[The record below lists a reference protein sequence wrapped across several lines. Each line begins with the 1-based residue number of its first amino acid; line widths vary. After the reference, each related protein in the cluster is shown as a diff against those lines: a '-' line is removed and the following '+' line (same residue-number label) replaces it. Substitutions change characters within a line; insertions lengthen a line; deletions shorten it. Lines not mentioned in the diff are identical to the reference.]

1 MKEPSQ
7 RNAIAVAAVALL
19 SSAGASA
26 LEINAGDYKFTVNG
40 NVNVHYIY
48 SSCEKN
54 PASVAG
60 GLACTKTGSEGNNSS
75 ISNGL
80 LPAALVF
87 GINTH
92 QAGLD
97 IGAHFGFYPGVS
109 SNDGGSPNLQQGAP
123 AGTNVGLATTG
134 LDVRQVY
141 LDFGNKDIG
150 TFQLGRNFGL
160 FGFDAIINDI
170 TIPGVGGAGAASGGA
185 PANTTLGSI
194 GLGYIYTDTLAQIN
208 YTTPDFAGL
217 KATIGIYDPLNTV
230 GQTLPGPGGSTLSSS
245 SKKDQ
250 PGFHGK
256 LAYNLA
262 FDKTTKLYLSSTF
275 ITQEQRDVGA
285 VGNNYRSYGVD
296 FGGKFTI
303 ADFEVLGWYYYGKGI
318 GTTALYLLSDDG
330 AGNRRGSNGYL
341 AQATYKV
348 GDVKL
353 GVNYG
358 VSRLGL
364 AQGEANSAL
373 VARNSKVT
381 GGVYYSLTK
390 NLTLVG
396 EVTSVEAKSHL
407 GDKNQ
412 SLNFNIGTFLSF

>member
-1 MKEPSQ
+1 MKKPSQ
-7 RNAIAVAAVALL
+7 RNAIAVATVALL

-60 GLACTKTGSEGNNSS
+60 GLACTKTGTEGNNSS
-75 ISNGL
+75 VSNGL

-87 GINTH
+87 GINTS

-97 IGAHFGFYPGVS
+97 LGAHFGFYPGVS

-123 AGTNVGLATTG
+123 AGTNVALATTA
-134 LDVRQVY
+134 LDVRQIY

-170 TIPGVGGAGAASGGA
+170 TIPGVGGAGAASSGA

-194 GLGYIYTDTLAQIN
+194 GLGYVYTDTLAQIN

-217 KATIGIYDPLNTV
+217 KATIGIYDPLNPIGAV
-230 GQTLPGPGGSTLSSS
+230 S
-245 SKKDQ
+245 SKHGE

-256 LAYNLA
+256 LAYTLA
-262 FDKTTKLYLSSTF
+262 FNKTTKLYLSSTF
-275 ITQEQRDVGA
+275 ITQQQRDVGGI
-285 VGNNYRSYGVD
+285 GNNYRSYGTD
-296 FGGKFTI
+296 IGGKFDI
-303 ADFEVLGWYYYGKGI
+303 GDFEVLGWYYYGKGL

-330 AGNRRGSNGYL
+330 DGNRRGSNGYL
-341 AQATYKV
+341 AQATYKF
-348 GDVKL
+348 GKLKL

-358 VSRLGL
+358 TSRLGL

-373 VARNSKVT
+373 VASNSKVT
-381 GGVYYSLTK
+381 GGAYYSLTK

>member
-1 MKEPSQ
+1 MKQPSQ
-7 RNAIAVAAVALL
+7 RKLVAAAVALL
-19 SSAGASA
+19 SSASASA
-26 LEINAGDYKFTVNG
+26 LELNAGDYKFTVNG
-40 NVNVHYIY
+40 NVNVHYIF
-48 SSCEKN
+48 SDCEKN
-54 PASVAG
+54 PVAVGG
-60 GLACTKTGSEGNNSS
+60 GLACTKSGTEGNNSS

-87 GINTH
+87 GITTN

-123 AGTNVGLATTG
+123 VGTNVALATTA
-134 LDVRQVY
+134 LDVRQIY
-141 LDFGNKDIG
+141 LDFGNKNIG

-170 TIPGVGGAGAASGGA
+170 TIPGVGGAGAASNGA

-217 KATIGIYDPLNTV
+217 KLTIGVYDPLNPV
-230 GQTLPGPGGSTLSSS
+230 GATAA
-245 SKKDQ
+245 KKDQ

-256 LAYNLA
+256 AAYTLP
-262 FDKTTKLYLSSTF
+262 FSSTTKLYLSSTF

-285 VGNNYRSYGVD
+285 VGNNYRSYGFD
-296 FGGKFTI
+296 AGGKLDI
-303 ADFEVLGWYYYGKGI
+303 ADFEVLGWYYYGKGL
-318 GTTALYLLSDDG
+318 GTTALFLSSDDG
-330 AGNRRGSNGYL
+330 AGNRRGSSGYL
-341 AQATYKV
+341 VQGTYKF
-348 GDVKL
+348 GKLKL

-358 VSRLGL
+358 TSRLGY
-364 AQGEANSAL
+364 ANAADEAANPSL
-373 VARNSKVT
+373 VASNSKVT
-381 GGVYYSLTK
+381 GGAYYSLTK

-396 EVTSVEAKSHL
+396 EVTSVEAKAHA
-407 GDKNQ
+407 GGKNQ
-412 SLNFNIGTFLSF
+412 ALNFNIGTFLSF

>member
-7 RNAIAVAAVALL
+7 RKAIALAAAALFA
-19 SSAGASA
+19 STGASA

-54 PASVAG
+54 PAAVAG

-87 GINTH
+87 GVATK

-123 AGTNVGLATTG
+123 AGTNVALATTA
-134 LDVRQVY
+134 LDVRQIY

-170 TIPGVGGAGAASGGA
+170 TIPGVGAAGAAAVGA

-194 GLGYIYTDTLAQIN
+194 GLGYVYTDTLAQIN

-217 KATIGIYDPLNTV
+217 KFTIGVYDPLNTV
-230 GQTLPGPGGSTLSSS
+230 GQTVGGFASS

-256 LAYNLA
+256 IAYTVPFN
-262 FDKTTKLYLSSTF
+262 KTTKLYLSSAF
-275 ITQEQRDVGA
+275 LTQEQRDVGA
-285 VGNNYRSYGVD
+285 IGNNYRSYGVD
-296 FGGKFTI
+296 FGGKLNI
-303 ADFEVLGWYYYGKGI
+303 ADFEVLGWYYYGKGL

-330 AGNRRGSNGYL
+330 NGNRRGSNGYL
-341 AQATYKV
+341 AQATYKF
-348 GDVKL
+348 GSLKL

-381 GGVYYSLTK
+381 GGLYYSLTK

-412 SLNFNIGTFLSF
+412 ALNFNVGTFLSF